1 MEVNILTQIKVWDLL
16 SLLHRTFQNVICN
29 FLPSLPTLVEGLRPF
44 NHGALYTA
52 YDFKPHSVI
61 KKACLGPL
69 L

>member
-1 MEVNILTQIKVWDLL
+1 MEVNTLTQIKVWDLL

-29 FLPSLPTLVEGLRPF
+29 FLPTLPTLVKGLRPF

-52 YDFKPHSVI
+52 KPQSVI